1 MKIQQV
7 FEALADENRRKILEL
22 LKRKDMAV
30 NEIGEHLPITGA
42 SLSHHLNK
50 LKAADLVIAKRN
62 GQTII
67 YSIHTSVFEDVA
79 GLAAKF
85 FEVGGKNK
93 KFDQIKDLSNA
104 YLVMDDIEVGINNKI
119 PLWLFGFLY

>member
-1 MKIQQV
+1 MKLQKV
-7 FEALADENRRKILEL
+7 FEALADENRRTILEL
-22 LKRKDMAV
+22 LKKRDMAV

-50 LKAADLVIAKRN
+50 LKSADLVTSKRN

-67 YSIHTSVFEDVA
+67 YSIHTTVFEDVA

-85 FEVGGKNK
+85 FELGGKNEKLSK
-93 KFDQIKDLSNA
+93 K
-104 YLVMDDIEVGINNKI
+104 
-119 PLWLFGFLY
+119 

>member
-22 LKRKDMAV
+22 LKKRDLSV
-30 NEIGEHLPITGA
+30 GEIGEHLPITGA

-50 LKAADLVIAKRN
+50 LKAADLVISRRA

-79 GLAAKF
+79 AVAADF
-85 FEVGGKNK
+85 FRRK
-93 KFDQIKDLSNA
+93 K
-104 YLVMDDIEVGINNKI
+104 
-119 PLWLFGFLY
+119 